1 MMDAIVNENNNNQNE
16 MINYK
21 GYFVENGR
29 DEEKKFFEY
38 GAHFSYK
45 ELYVTL
51 MKLKSKNE
59 KSEKSEKVA
68 KIIPKKKFNLER
80 NNQKDNKI
88 EENINNIIKEFKMK
102 TRSRNIAQQGNKVSL
117 NPNYNQLTFV
127 PLNINQNKMN
137 INNINKSIN
146 TNQVIANINSKIRNL
161 NNKYNATRNREQK
174 FNFEMPIFF
183 TDNKNIDMPNENNA
197 TNNINILVNNKI
209 NKNNKINNNL
219 NLYKSYQNQL
229 KKRREI
235 KLNNTNKYTAI
246 KNNILNEK
254 VNIYKKSRLLSSNF
268 DNYLNKLQHGKFKFS
283 PLKKI
288 PINKFQIS
296 GENYSPYKFSNI
308 INNSGY
314 NNSNKKYRLKKFINH
329 KHIIIDSINSFSAEN
344 KKKHNSNS
352 ANMDKITS
360 IKKNISNISG
370 NSQNNSKN
378 ITFQNMLYD
387 LNHSKKFKN
396 QNKKIN
402 FAKEGALTNYSGS
415 IQKSKIHNLFKLLN
429 KHEKISRNQNSN
441 YFLNN
446 TSYMQKTQQYDKN
459 KNMNNN
465 NVKNIFLN
473 LNNILMKKERNRVKL
488 TNQLLHNSR
497 NITFNTNNKFF
508 NTSYINNTST
518 QNNHHHD
525 NLLNRIHTAQNNN
538 NNIYNNMNMRKKPKK
553 NNVNININ
561 INNNN
566 KIIYNKVYEYKNPLP
581 SINNSNLIK
590 KQNPVKISNH
600 MNNPSNPRVFRNV
613 GSNNFNTNNNKIKFI
628 NIQMPKKKLLNK
640 YNKFNNNYG
649 SLFS

>member
-1 MMDAIVNENNNNQNE
+1 MIDEITNENNNNQKE
-16 MINYK
+16 MLNYK
-21 GYFVENGR
+21 GYFVENGK

-59 KSEKSEKVA
+59 MSEKVA
-68 KIIPKKKFNLER
+68 NIIPKKKLNLER
-80 NNQKDNKI
+80 NNLKDKKI

-102 TRSRNIAQQGNKVSL
+102 TRSRNIAQQGNKVLL
-117 NPNYNQLTFV
+117 NKNYNQLTFV
-127 PLNINQNKMN
+127 PLNNNQNKIN

-146 TNQVIANINSKIRNL
+146 KNQVIANINSKIRNL

-174 FNFEMPIFF
+174 FNFEIPIFF
-183 TDNKNIDMPNENNA
+183 TDNKNVDMPNENNA

-288 PINKFQIS
+288 PINNFPIS
-296 GENYSPYKFSNI
+296 GDYYTPYKFNNI
-308 INNSGY
+308 INNSG
-314 NNSNKKYRLKKFINH
+314 NNMTNKKYRLKKFINH
-329 KHIIIDSINSFSAEN
+329 KHIVIDSINSFSAEN
-344 KKKHNSNS
+344 KKKHISNS
-352 ANMDKITS
+352 VNMDKITR
-360 IKKNISNISG
+360 IKKNISDMTG
-370 NSQNNSKN
+370 TSQNNSKN
-378 ITFQNMLYD
+378 ITFQNMLYE
-387 LNHSKKFKN
+387 LNHSKKFAN
-396 QNKKIN
+396 QNKKLN
-402 FAKEGALTNYSGS
+402 FVREGALTNYNESM
-415 IQKSKIHNLFKLLN
+415 QKTKIHNLFKLLN

-459 KNMNNN
+459 KNT
-465 NVKNIFLN
+465 KNIFLD
-473 LNNILMKKERNRVKL
+473 LNNILTKKEKNRVKL

-508 NTSYINNTST
+508 NTSYINNTTT
-518 QNNHHHD
+518 QNNLHHD
-525 NLLNRIHTAQNNN
+525 NFMNKIHTTQNK
-538 NNIYNNMNMRKKPKK
+538 NINKYNNMNTHKKQKK

-590 KQNPVKISNH
+590 NQIPVKISNH
-600 MNNPSNPRVFRNV
+600 INNPSNPRILRKA
-613 GSNNFNTNNNKIKFI
+613 GSNNFNCNNNNKIKFI
-628 NIQMPKKKLLNK
+628 NIQIPKKKLLNK
-640 YNKFNNNYG
+640 YIKSNNNY
-649 SLFS
+649 SNLFA